1 MLLKRIVC
9 WFIGHHL
16 EFDRLESGIPIRRC
30 RHCEKIIP
38 WPPLAKS
45 AGAMTQDHGPATP
58 GGKPNKPALGWHHH
72 VEKFVDEPWSSPDIL
87 G

>member
-30 RHCEKIIP
+30 RQAAAREIRRCNDAGS
-38 WPPLAKS
+38 WPSDARRKTKQ
-45 AGAMTQDHGPATP
+45 ARTP
-58 GGKPNKPALGWHHH
+58 GG
-72 VEKFVDEPWSSPDIL
+72 ITM
-87 G
+87 